1 MKAKAVILAS
11 RPGADGEPR
20 MENFKVQ
27 EQEVVEE
34 PPEGHVVL
42 KTIYLSVDPYMR
54 CRMNEDPGTD
64 YLSAWTVGG
73 VAEGG
78 GVGVVLSSRGEG
90 LSPGDVVTS
99 FSWPWQTHAVL
110 PASGLQKLAP
120 AWLAE
125 RPSLALGAVGMPGLT
140 ALLGLRMG
148 GHVAP
153 RGGQTL
159 VVSGAAGACGHLAG
173 QIARLE
179 GCSKVVGVCGS
190 ASKCRVL
197 TAELGFDAA
206 VDYRA
211 EDLAGQLRSACP
223 KGVDLYFDNVGG
235 PLSDTVIEQMNVGG
249 HVVLCGQISQYNKD
263 VPYPPP
269 LPLHTQ
275 TVLQERNISRDRF
288 LVLNYPDKHAEGLQ
302 QLASWVQSGQLKVKE
317 TIMDGIENVGAAFV
331 SMMQGGNIGKQLVL
345 VSPL

>member
-140 ALLGLRMG
+140 ALLGLRTG
-148 GHVAP
+148 GHIEP
-153 RGGQTL
+153 RGGQAL
-159 VVSGAAGACGHLAG
+159 VVSGAAGACGHL
-173 QIARLE
+173 
-179 GCSKVVGVCGS
+179 VG
-190 ASKCRVL
+190 
-197 TAELGFDAA
+197 
-206 VDYRA
+206 
-211 EDLAGQLRSACP
+211 
-223 KGVDLYFDNVGG
+223 
-235 PLSDTVIEQMNVGG
+235 QMNVGG

>member
-110 PASGLQKLAP
+110 PASGLQKVHT
-120 AWLAE
+120 
-125 RPSLALGAVGMPGLT
+125 RPLSLHLSVVLNSMGSYGYAVLVRSPHVIAGSFTTVFIEGISFRCGCFSSGAQCLLIAFAILVTQVTPVSLSSHFWFNEINSGTDTGRTPLT
-140 ALLGLRMG
+140 PELVYCSLQVDVFVCCLLGS
-148 GHVAP
+148 VY
-153 RGGQTL
+153 
-159 VVSGAAGACGHLAG
+159 VW
-173 QIARLE
+173 
-179 GCSKVVGVCGS
+179 VCE
-190 ASKCRVL
+190 V
-197 TAELGFDAA
+197 E
-206 VDYRA
+206 
-211 EDLAGQLRSACP
+211 
-223 KGVDLYFDNVGG
+223 
-235 PLSDTVIEQMNVGG
+235 MNVGG